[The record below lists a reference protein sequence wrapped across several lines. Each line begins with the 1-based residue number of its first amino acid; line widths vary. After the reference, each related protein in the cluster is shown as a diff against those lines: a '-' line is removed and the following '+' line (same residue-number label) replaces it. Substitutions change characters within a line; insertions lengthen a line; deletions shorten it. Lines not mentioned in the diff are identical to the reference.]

1 MKPGRDRS
9 LVTTGLI
16 LGMAMAALEGTA
28 VATAMPTAIA
38 DLGGVSRYSWVFSA
52 YLLTSTTTVPL
63 FGKLA
68 DLYGRQ
74 RIYQVGV
81 VIFLL
86 GSGLSGAAR
95 TMNQL
100 ILFRALQG
108 IGAGG
113 VQPISL
119 TLVGDIFTLE
129 ERGRMQGLFSG
140 VWGVSSLVGPALG
153 GLITDWISWRW
164 VFYLNLP
171 VGIASGLLLK
181 LYLREASVRTKHN
194 LDIAGTVA
202 LTLSITLLLAA
213 LLEGSA
219 RWGLASPV
227 TLGCVALAAVG
238 LVLFAWQETRAEEPM
253 LPLDLF
259 RARVIAVASAGNVVI
274 GTLLLAASA
283 YVPMFAQGVI
293 GGTATDAG
301 LTLATM
307 SIGWPIASAI
317 SGRLLLRI
325 GYRRLVVVGG
335 AVATLGC
342 GLLTLAGTGT
352 TRLALSLTMGVLGV
366 GLGFMATPYLVA
378 VQNAV
383 PWGRRGVAT
392 SATQFFRTIGGAIAV
407 AVFGAMLNRTLAP
420 ALGPGG
426 NVDAA
431 LEPAQRRLMA
441 PVALARLLSGLERGL
456 HQIFVGFAIVALIGL
471 VLSWFFPAGSAASL
485 AHEDARGRGPA
496 EAS

>member
-74 RIYQVGV
+74 RIYQVS
-81 VIFLL
+81 VIVFLL

-171 VGIASGLLLK
+171 VGIASGLLLR
-181 LYLREASVRTKHN
+181 LYLREASVRTKHS

-219 RWGLASPV
+219 RWGLASPI

-238 LVLFAWQETRAEEPM
+238 MVLFVWQETRAEEPM

-259 RARVIAVASAGNVVI
+259 RTRVIAVASAGNAVI

-301 LTLATM
+301 MTLATM

-325 GYRRLVVVGG
+325 GYRRLVVLGG
-335 AVATLGC
+335 AVAALGC
-342 GLLTLAGTGT
+342 GLLTLAGAGT
-352 TRLALSLTMGVLGV
+352 TRVALSLTMGVLGV
-366 GLGFMATPYLVA
+366 GLGFMATPFLVA

-383 PWGRRGVAT
+383 PWSRRGVAT

-420 ALGPGG
+420 VLGPGG

-431 LEPAQRRLMA
+431 LEPAQRHLMDPA
-441 PVALARLLSGLERGL
+441 ALAHLLSGLERGL
-456 HQIFVGFAIVALIGL
+456 HQIFLGFALIALIGL

-485 AHEDARGRGPA
+485 AHADARGQGPA